1 MHISNYRIHIC
12 KKGFTLI
19 ELLVVI
25 AIIALLMSILMP
37 ALNRVKLSAKA
48 AACQSNLHQWGI
60 IWMTYAQDHEGRFQ
74 RGAGGESQTGG
85 GRWPAVVRDYY
96 KDDKIRLCPMAT
108 KTRSDI
114 GVGPLTAWGGDE
126 FDDDIYAS
134 YGFNEWLCN
143 RPLSES
149 ETENYWRFVFN
160 IPQSNTIPLFLDCFW
175 YDVWAHSIDVPPQTE
190 TNVIGAGSNEMR
202 RVCLNRHNYA
212 VNGVFLDWS
221 VRKIDLKELWTLK
234 WHKQYNTR
242 DVWTLAGGVTE
253 DRWPE
258 WMQGLKAY

>member
-1 MHISNYRIHIC
+1 MHTLNYRSDNT

-37 ALNRVKLSAKA
+37 ALNRVKSSAKA

-96 KDDKIRLCPMAT
+96 RDDKIRLCPMAT
-108 KTRSDI
+108 KPLSEG
-114 GVGPLTAWGGDE
+114 GVNPLAAWGK
-126 FDDDIYAS
+126 FDDGMYAS

-143 RPLSES
+143 RPFSEG
-149 ETENYWRFVFN
+149 EGTNYWRYVFN
-160 IPQSNTIPLFLDCFW
+160 IPNSNKIPLFLDCYW
-175 YDVWAHSIDVPPQTE
+175 YDVWVHSIDNPPQTDGS
-190 TNVIGAGSNEMR
+190 TSGMAGSNEIR

-212 VNGVFLDWS
+212 VNCVFLDWS
-221 VRKIDLKELWTLK
+221 VRKVDLKELWTLK
-234 WHKQYNTR
+234 WHKNYNTR
-242 DVWTLAGGVTE
+242 DIWTLAGGVTE
-253 DRWPE
+253 DDWPE
-258 WMQGLKAY
+258 WMKGLKAY